1 MESKEYCQSPDEV
14 LKELSSSPNG
24 LGPEEARARLSR
36 YGFNELEVKRGISPL
51 ALFLSQFKSFIV
63 LVLIVAAFISV
74 AIAILNGTS
83 EEYLDAAV
91 ILLIVLINAVLG
103 FFQEYRAEKSLQ
115 ALKELTSPIA
125 RVIRSGAELE
135 LPARELVPGDV
146 IILSTGNKVPA
157 DGRLIEAS
165 NLKLNEA
172 PLTGE
177 SLPVA
182 KTVACVSEDADL
194 MDRDNMVFS
203 GCLVEYGRGKAV
215 VTRTGMR
222 TQLGRIAELIEA
234 DDTQTPLQMKLAR
247 LGKQLSVLVLIT
259 CTVVFLVGLLQGVAA
274 DRMFLTAVSLA
285 VAAIPEGLPAIVTVS
300 LALGVERMAKRNAIV
315 RRLPAVE
322 TLGSATVICTD
333 KTGTLT
339 KGEMNIRE
347 IWLGKRIQ
355 VTGEGYSPDG
365 KLLLDN
371 EEIDV
376 DSVPGLE
383 MMLRAGALCNDAV
396 LVEEGGAWTIKGD
409 TTEGTLLVLARK
421 AKLELESIA
430 DEFPRINELPFD
442 SDKKRM
448 ITVHEGSGIRY
459 AFLKGAT
466 ESTLSISSKRF
477 EGEELVPLDEAFR
490 KLVMA
495 ENDGMAD
502 RALRV
507 LALGFKQL
515 GSPDEELEK
524 DFIFLGLVG
533 MIDAPRQEA
542 IEAVKR
548 CKKAGIRVMMI
559 TGDHERTA
567 RAIGLEMGIATE
579 RDEPVLSGK
588 DLERMSD
595 QDLIERVRRVNI
607 FARVSPEHKVRI
619 VAALQSIGEVV
630 AMTGDGVND
639 APALK
644 KAEIGVAMGVTGTDV
659 SKEASDIVL
668 TDDNFASIVDAV
680 EEGRGIYDN
689 IRKFVTYLL
698 SCNVGEV
705 LTMFTATLVF
715 VEAVLIPFLLP
726 IQILWMNLVTDSFPA
741 LALGM
746 EKTSP
751 KVMERGPRDPNEPP
765 VGRKALARIGFLGA
779 MMALGALLV
788 FQFEY
793 SSGLNSGLTSEVAA
807 TLARTVAF
815 CSIVSFQLFLA
826 FSARSEDESLL
837 SLGPFTNRKLVLAVV
852 ASFIMQLVVVYVPA
866 LNGAFG
872 TTPIAAEQWLPVLA
886 VGLLGLISNEAWK
899 FLVPR
904 IKANK
909 AYSIVRT

>member
-1 MESKEYCQSPDEV
+1 M
-14 LKELSSSPNG
+14 
-24 LGPEEARARLSR
+24 
-36 YGFNELEVKRGISPL
+36 

-74 AIAILNGTS
+74 AIATLNGTS

-448 ITVHEGSGIRY
+448 ITVHEGSGAGRSS
-459 AFLKGAT
+459 GAAAAGT
-466 ESTLSISSKRF
+466 RPMAHTRTAVASPPEHRARRIGDAPPTTIVRAARPLSRCA
-477 EGEELVPLDEAFR
+477 G
-490 KLVMA
+490 
-495 ENDGMAD
+495 AD
-502 RALRV
+502 R
-507 LALGFKQL
+507 
-515 GSPDEELEK
+515 P
-524 DFIFLGLVG
+524 
-533 MIDAPRQEA
+533 
-542 IEAVKR
+542 
-548 CKKAGIRVMMI
+548 
-559 TGDHERTA
+559 
-567 RAIGLEMGIATE
+567 
-579 RDEPVLSGK
+579 
-588 DLERMSD
+588 
-595 QDLIERVRRVNI
+595 
-607 FARVSPEHKVRI
+607 
-619 VAALQSIGEVV
+619 
-630 AMTGDGVND
+630 
-639 APALK
+639 PA
-644 KAEIGVAMGVTGTDV
+644 
-659 SKEASDIVL
+659 
-668 TDDNFASIVDAV
+668 
-680 EEGRGIYDN
+680 
-689 IRKFVTYLL
+689 
-698 SCNVGEV
+698 
-705 LTMFTATLVF
+705 
-715 VEAVLIPFLLP
+715 
-726 IQILWMNLVTDSFPA
+726 
-741 LALGM
+741 
-746 EKTSP
+746 
-751 KVMERGPRDPNEPP
+751 
-765 VGRKALARIGFLGA
+765 
-779 MMALGALLV
+779 
-788 FQFEY
+788 
-793 SSGLNSGLTSEVAA
+793 
-807 TLARTVAF
+807 
-815 CSIVSFQLFLA
+815 
-826 FSARSEDESLL
+826 
-837 SLGPFTNRKLVLAVV
+837 
-852 ASFIMQLVVVYVPA
+852 
-866 LNGAFG
+866 
-872 TTPIAAEQWLPVLA
+872 
-886 VGLLGLISNEAWK
+886 
-899 FLVPR
+899 
-904 IKANK
+904 
-909 AYSIVRT
+909 